1 MQAGAPRAAAWRV
14 QFAVR
19 NSLLLRRAGA
29 LCAAVSRA
37 QFAAY
42 SPAMHNLPAR
52 SVLRSESC
60 SPAVHPQTNEV
71 LKVKMDQISQELDNM
86 ACELIAFAVTAFEQ
100 AQESQQTQTA
110 QIMPVLLAMDCEDEF
125 LTFEQDTPDEC
136 YRAACEHVA
145 KAGAACLR
153 YAIVYDALVQEEQNK
168 DASAALVVEFAE
180 RGMLK
185 AWSGYMLYRRA
196 EDGAI
201 ELSDPLPAGQEELL
215 FAG

>member
-1 MQAGAPRAAAWRV
+1 
-14 QFAVR
+14 
-19 NSLLLRRAGA
+19 
-29 LCAAVSRA
+29 
-37 QFAAY
+37 
-42 SPAMHNLPAR
+42 
-52 SVLRSESC
+52 
-60 SPAVHPQTNEV
+60 
-71 LKVKMDQISQELDNM
+71 MDQISQELDNM
-86 ACELIAFAVTAFEQ
+86 ACELIAFAATALEQTQQ
-100 AQESQQTQTA
+100 AQQTQAAQAAKAQQAQQPQTVQKTQQSQQAQTA

>member
-1 MQAGAPRAAAWRV
+1 
-14 QFAVR
+14 
-19 NSLLLRRAGA
+19 
-29 LCAAVSRA
+29 
-37 QFAAY
+37 
-42 SPAMHNLPAR
+42 
-52 SVLRSESC
+52 
-60 SPAVHPQTNEV
+60 
-71 LKVKMDQISQELDNM
+71 MDQISQELDNM
-86 ACELIAFAVTAFEQ
+86 ACELIAFGATALEQTQQ
-100 AQESQQTQTA
+100 AQQTQAAQTAQTAKKAQQTQTAKAQQPQQAQQVQTA

-136 YRAACEHVA
+136 YRAACEHIA

-153 YAIVYDALVQEEQNK
+153 YAIVYDALVQEEQDK

-215 FAG
+215 FAV